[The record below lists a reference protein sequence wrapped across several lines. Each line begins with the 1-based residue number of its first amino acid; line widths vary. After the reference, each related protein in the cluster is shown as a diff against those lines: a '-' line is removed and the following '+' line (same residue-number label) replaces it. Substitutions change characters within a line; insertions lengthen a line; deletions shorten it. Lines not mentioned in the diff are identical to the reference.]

1 MNSWDR
7 QPKESTPAYAAFV
20 VYRDMGS
27 ERTLERV
34 RVHFGKKSERQYE
47 EWSSQHAWVE
57 RVAAY
62 EAHLDRIAQDAREKA
77 TAAEAAKWAKRREQQ
92 REREW
97 ELADQLAQKAKAM
110 LDFPISRMTTEK
122 DGKTYIIEPA
132 DWNFAA
138 AARIVDTQAKLAR
151 LASEMETER
160 AMTLTLDQA
169 AQLSDDQLDAELRKR
184 GLL

>member
-1 MNSWDR
+1 MNRWDR
-7 QPKESTPAYAAFV
+7 QPKESAPAYAAFV
-20 VYRDMGS
+20 VYRDLGVDRS
-27 ERTLERV
+27 LAV
-34 RVHFGKKSERQYE
+34 VGKKLGKSAPLMER
-47 EWSSQHAWVE
+47 WSVTHDWLA

-160 AMTLTLDQA
+160 TITLTPAQA
-169 AQLSDDQLDAELRKR
+169 AQMSDEQIDAELRKR